1 MMYSS
6 VGVYSDVADSYFGS
20 FADDYYDA
28 MADVYEEEGYCRDF
42 PEDFFEEED
51 YND

>member
-1 MMYSS
+1 MMYDSIEA
-6 VGVYSDVADSYFGS
+6 YSDVADNYFGS

-28 MADVYEEEGYCRDF
+28 MADIYEEEGYCRF

>member
-6 VGVYSDVADSYFGS
+6 VEAYSDVADSYFGS
-20 FADDYYDA
+20 FTDDYYDA

-42 PEDFFEEED
+42 PEDFFEEGD